1 MEAPAISGP
10 TILLRSG
17 NYFDLQD
24 PSASRFEVTD
34 IAHAL
39 SNICRFTGHTK
50 QFYSVAEHS
59 VLCSYLVP
67 HEDRMV
73 ALMHDAAEA
82 FIGDVS
88 SPLKK
93 LLPDYKAIER
103 RVEEHVFS
111 TLGLPYPFPPSVK
124 KADRIMLRLEQSQLM
139 RNEDRWEGTE
149 DGEGLPDG
157 QYLRCRTPAVAMS
170 AFMARFYELG
180 GMK

>member
-1 MEAPAISGP
+1 MI
-10 TILLRSG
+10 
-17 NYFDLQD
+17 
-24 PSASRFEVTD
+24 
-34 IAHAL
+34 
-39 SNICRFTGHTK
+39 
-50 QFYSVAEHS
+50 
-59 VLCSYLVP
+59 
-67 HEDRMV
+67 

-111 TLGLPYPFPPSVK
+111 TLGLPYPFPASVK

-139 RNEDRWEGTE
+139 RNEHRWDGTE
-149 DGEGLPDG
+149 DGEGLTDG
-157 QYLRCRTPAVAMS
+157 QYLLCLTPAVAMS
-170 AFMARFYELG
+170 EFMARFYELG